1 MAGEPILRNSKQFR
15 RYQHVALAGQPQ
27 NTIYRVED
35 GWAARYQLLSDDR
48 RQITALFLP
57 GDYCEPQWILGDR
70 ADHSVM
76 AMTNLRVRSIPID
89 ELRAG
94 PISSHDDIRDMLT
107 AVLRALNRQTDWIVR
122 LGRKTATERVC
133 ELICEIYDR
142 MQASDRVLNDRCAL
156 PLTQYEIADVLGLT
170 AVHVNRVLQTLRRR
184 DLIEL
189 QAKRL
194 RIPNPEALR
203 RIAGAPNA
211 V

>member
-1 MAGEPILRNSKQFR
+1 
-15 RYQHVALAGQPQ
+15 
-27 NTIYRVED
+27 
-35 GWAARYQLLSDDR
+35 
-48 RQITALFLP
+48 
-57 GDYCEPQWILGDR
+57 
-70 ADHSVM
+70 
-76 AMTNLRVRSIPID
+76 
-89 ELRAG
+89 
-94 PISSHDDIRDMLT
+94 MLT